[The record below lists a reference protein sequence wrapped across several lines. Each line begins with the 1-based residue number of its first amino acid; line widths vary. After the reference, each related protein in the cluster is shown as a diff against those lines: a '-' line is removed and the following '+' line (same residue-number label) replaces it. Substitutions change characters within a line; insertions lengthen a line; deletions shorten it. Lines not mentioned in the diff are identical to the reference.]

1 MDTIVGGT
9 GFCTEDGDL
18 ELAGIGPF
26 DQLFDEAVP
35 HHAVT
40 YDGQSDFA
48 HDCLWIGVIKHHSGV
63 RLPSWR
69 GRAIDAN
76 QVSLYISPKGW
87 FGEIESYL

>member
-18 ELAGIGPF
+18 EPVRIGPL

-35 HHAVT
+35 HHAVP

-48 HDCLWIGVIKHHSGV
+48 HDCL
-63 RLPSWR
+63 
-69 GRAIDAN
+69 
-76 QVSLYISPKGW
+76 
-87 FGEIESYL
+87 